1 MIQRIQTIYLL
12 IVAIFSVVMM
22 SLPVGNFV
30 PAEYN
35 IPSTELTNLALVVAD
50 GTPDYAPWA
59 LFALLIVIAVVSL
72 VTIFLY
78 RKRMLQIRLTLFNII
93 LLIGYYVT
101 MIVFVFMLKDE
112 NSTFVPSWSVCL
124 PLISIILNWLTI
136 RAIGKDEMLVKAYE
150 RLR

>member
-22 SLPVGNFV
+22 SLPVGNLFLLSIISFQQV
-30 PAEYN
+30 
-35 IPSTELTNLALVVAD
+35 TNLALVVAD

-124 PLISIILNWLTI
+124 PLISIILNWLAI